1 MTGREEQINNLN
13 TYFESDNNNITVL
26 YGRYR
31 VGKTALIREFSKE
44 KNVVYFECAP
54 TVDFELL
61 NSINRAFSN
70 QIEGYVYASNFDGV
84 FEQVKN
90 SPEIKLLVF
99 EEFQNIV
106 KADLG
111 FLVSLLRFMQE
122 LGSSRKI
129 MVLFTSSSVSWVENS
144 MVKTI
149 GRAALSINAFVKLK
163 ELSYVDIVGMF
174 PECNVNT
181 LLCVYALT
189 GGVPGYVSMWN
200 PKATVK
206 ENICKLFLDRN
217 GVFAREAE
225 LFIKDEFRETG
236 VYSTILKCLAGGM
249 NKLNEIH
256 EYTGYG
262 RDKISVYLKNMIER
276 EIVEKVFSY
285 DSGTNEHTRKGL
297 YRIQDDFINFWYRF
311 VYPDY
316 AILASMEPEDFYDK
330 YVEPGLNEFLLEAFI
345 KIAGEFMDIVND
357 MGRFS
362 ATYDR
367 KGRWHGKTGDLHV
380 IYQNDNRYIIGQ
392 AYVGDKPV
400 DITDYQAII
409 DNAMIAGIKDPVVYM
424 FSACGF
430 TQGLEQ
436 MAGDKLVTVA
446 IEDL

>member
-13 TYFESDNNNITVL
+13 TYYESESNNITVL
-26 YGRYR
+26 YGRFR
-31 VGKTALIREFSKE
+31 VGKTALVREFSKD
-44 KNVVYFECAP
+44 KKMVYFECAP
-54 TVDFELL
+54 TVDFELV
-61 NSINRAFSN
+61 NSINRAFAS
-70 QIEGYVYASNFDGV
+70 QIEGFVPAPNYDGIFKQLV
-84 FEQVKN
+84 NNKD
-90 SPEIKLLVF
+90 IKLLVF

-122 LGSSRKI
+122 METGHKI
-129 MVLFTSSSVSWVENS
+129 MVVFTSSSISWVENS

-181 LLCVYALT
+181 LLCLYALT
-189 GGVPGYVSMWN
+189 GGVPGYVDLWDS
-200 PKATVK
+200 KATIK
-206 ENICKLFLDRN
+206 ENICRMFLNRN
-217 GVFAREAE
+217 GAFSREAE

-316 AILASMEPEDFYDK
+316 AILASMEPEEFYDR

-345 KIAGEFMDIVND
+345 KIAGEFMDIVNG
-357 MGRFS
+357 MGRFNE
-362 ATYDR
+362 TYDR

-380 IYQNDNRYIIGQ
+380 IYQKNDKFIIGQ
-392 AYVGDKPV
+392 AYVGDKAV
-400 DITDYQAII
+400 DTSEYQTMIE
-409 DNAMIAGIKDPVVYM
+409 NALIAGIKDPVVYM

-430 TQGLEQ
+430 TQELEQ
-436 MAGDKLVTVA
+436 MAGDKLITVS

>member
-13 TYFESDNNNITVL
+13 AYFESDNNNITVL

-44 KNVVYFECAP
+44 KKAVYFECAP

-61 NSINRAFSN
+61 NSINRAFAN
-70 QIEGYVYASNFDGV
+70 QIEGFVPASNFDGV
-84 FEQVKN
+84 FEQLKDKDD
-90 SPEIKLLVF
+90 IKLLIF

-122 LGSSRKI
+122 LGASRKI

-297 YRIQDDFINFWYRF
+297 YRIKDDFINFWYRF

-316 AILASMEPEDFYDK
+316 AILASMEPEMFYDK

-362 ATYDR
+362 DTYDR

-380 IYQNDNRYIIGQ
+380 IYQNDDKFIIGQ
-392 AYVGDKPV
+392 AYVGEKPIDV
-400 DITDYQAII
+400 TDYQVII
-409 DNAMIAGIKDPVVYM
+409 DNALIAGIKEPIVYM

-430 TQGLEQ
+430 TQELEQ
-436 MAGDKLVTVA
+436 MAGDKLVTVS

>member
-13 TYFESDNNNITVL
+13 TYYENDANNITVL

-31 VGKTALIREFSKE
+31 VGKTALVKEFAKD
-44 KNVVYFECAP
+44 KGMVYFECAP

-61 NSINRAFSN
+61 NSINRAFIA
-70 QIEGYVYASNFDGV
+70 QIEGYAYANNFDGV
-84 FEQVKN
+84 FEQLKSNDTV
-90 SPEIKLLVF
+90 KLLVF

-122 LGSSRKI
+122 LNNRKV
-129 MVLFTSSSVSWVENS
+129 MVIFTSSSVSWVENS

-174 PECNVNT
+174 PECDVNT
-181 LLCVYALT
+181 LLCLYAMT

-200 PKATVK
+200 PKLTVK
-206 ENICKLFLDRN
+206 DNVCRLFLSGS
-217 GVFAREAE
+217 GVFHREAE
-225 LFIKDEFRETG
+225 LFIKEEFRETG
-236 VYSTILKCLAGGM
+236 VYSTILKCLAAGM

-285 DSGTNEHTRKGL
+285 DSGANEHTRKGL
-297 YRIQDDFINFWYRF
+297 YRIKDDFISFWYRF
-311 VYPDY
+311 IYPDY
-316 AILASMEPEDFYDK
+316 ALLSTMDAEDFYDRF
-330 YVEPGLNEFLLEAFI
+330 VAPQLNEFLLEAFI
-345 KIAGEFMDIVND
+345 KIAAEFMDIIND
-357 MGRFS
+357 MGRFNENF
-362 ATYDR
+362 DR

-380 IYQNDNRYIIGQ
+380 IYQSESKKYIIGQ
-392 AYVGDKPV
+392 AYVGISPV
-400 DITDYQAII
+400 GATEYNTVIE
-409 DNAMIAGIKDPVVYM
+409 NARIAGIDNPIVYM

-430 TQGLEQ
+430 TEELLQ
-436 MAGDKLVTVA
+436 MSGDILVTVA